1 MAITEASRSGKLSG
15 QTRRNYRQRIAELRE
30 YGELE
35 GIALNPDSEKD
46 FWAFAKR
53 LPAARAGALVL
64 MENGNL
70 RAVWDGGKDNHLALQ
85 FRGGRQVQY
94 VIFRRRPRAKGVS
107 RVAGADTFDGVL
119 RQIAAFELNKL
130 VFG

>member
-1 MAITEASRSGKLSG
+1 MAITYESRSGKLSG
-15 QTRRNYRQRIAELRE
+15 KTRRDYRQRIAELRE

-70 RAVWDGGKDNHLALQ
+70 RAVWDGGKDNYLALQ
-85 FRGGRQVQY
+85 FRGGRQAQY
-94 VIFRRRPRAKGVS
+94 VIFRRRPRAKEVS
-107 RVAGADTFDGVL
+107 RVAGTDTFDGVL
-119 RQIAAFELNKL
+119 RQIAAFELYPAL
-130 VFG
+130 RG